1 MLVIFVSQLCKS
13 FYINFIF
20 HSRAEKS
27 LTAIKT
33 KEKETTESVVDV
45 DDDSED
51 ELVYQPLFAAVADAV
66 NAQANADISV
76 MSVAHDL
83 LSGGKVNKM
92 FNCKYRRFK
101 NLMLSIIM
109 QLQREEVHKKM
120 VKAFIKQEM
129 KNRYVADSSTGENFG
144 KDRLK
149 LGSVESFPKSFEKYR
164 QLNSTADLEKLKEN
178 FHRDYRGKIFKIL
191 S

>member
-20 HSRAEKS
+20 HSRAKKS